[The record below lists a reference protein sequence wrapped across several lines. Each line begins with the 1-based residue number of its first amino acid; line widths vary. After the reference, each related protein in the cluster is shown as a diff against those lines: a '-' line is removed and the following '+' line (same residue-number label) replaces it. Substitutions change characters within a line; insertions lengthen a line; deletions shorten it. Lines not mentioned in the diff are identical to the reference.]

1 VNKVK
6 VLLKCVYG
14 DKKPGEQA
22 ELDEKTANYYASMG
36 WMKILETVKEPEA
49 KKESK
54 PEPKKTSKK
63 K

>member
-1 VNKVK
+1 MKKVK
-6 VLLKCVYG
+6 VVLNCVYG
-14 DKKPGEQA
+14 DKKPGEQT

-36 WMKILETVKEPEA
+36 WMRVIGEVEVQET

-54 PEPKKTSKK
+54 PEPKKNSKK

>member
-14 DKKPGEQA
+14 DKKPGEQV

-36 WMKILETVKEPEA
+36 WMKVLETVKEPE
-49 KKESK
+49 
-54 PEPKKTSKK
+54 PKKASKK